1 MYRFRKRK
9 RNRTCT
15 ENGTWY
21 VNSSTHEPWGDYTA
35 CSEGRIATIF
45 TNITSE
51 SDLWKR
57 YETLVPI
64 LKIVSQTG
72 YAVSLLSLIAAF
84 IIMLS
89 IKKLHCAR
97 NILHMNLFASF
108 IFRALFHIL
117 KEILFVEGVG
127 LQIDFSEK
135 NGDLYFKTDIEQNNY
150 QCKLLTS
157 LVQFFTTANYSWIL
171 MEGLYLNNLIWR
183 ALFVDSSRNLVYYI
197 CLGWGLP
204 IFVIIPWII
213 ARIFLDDTMCW
224 TTNDNVKAYLII
236 VIPTIIA
243 VLINF
248 ALFIIISIV
257 LYTKLRSPICE
268 DTKRYQK
275 WARSTLVLVPLFGV
289 HYAVLLIFYFTGK
302 TDIWLICDSLF
313 GSFQGLFV
321 AILYCFMNGEVKT
334 ELKPH
339 IYNFLSYLATHPVLG
354 ICFPC
359 RAKFLRSAVGR
370 RSVCTTLSYSSI
382 YVNGVGHRNSKSKF
396 NEKGRHP
403 NQEKNHCCNGKHPS
417 IKNGVQVGIKHVGD
431 GQLCYCLPTFISYL
445 FILLLEMAG
454 NNSWRQKKFNLS
466 VMTEDEIQERMDSVE
481 TDSSGDYSSDDPDID
496 PDYEQDEIAPD
507 DMITECI
514 REMQAGETSDYFIQN
529 VNMSLN
535 ISDIQ
540 TPAASSTMLTAVQI
554 EADECVE
561 SLKKEEAGPSR
572 CIKAIPSTSVADG
585 KRKRKEEDSQE
596 VETDDGEESLQV
608 LQQSIDG
615 SENEVGTT
623 AQSQS
628 KSNSINIVKSSG
640 RKSMATNL
648 PIVNEAVNLM
658 RSISTKRAEKDEF
671 SLFGEQVAMK
681 LRKIVSAFARFSVQN
696 IINTVLFEAEM
707 GKYDNPHFINHSH
720 PSTPQAYPLQSFNV
734 AHNSIPSPGHY
745 PNTLSGRSSTSTS
758 TINQDEDIHTLLL
771 Q

>member
-1 MYRFRKRK
+1 MPNRHIQIILEKQDRELYLAEQNCTILYGPDVKNKHQGAFYNRTSQNLMCPPFWDSIICWPYTPAGEKAVIPCPSYFAGFREDF
-9 RNRTCT
+9 NATRTCT

-45 TNITSE
+45 TNITSK

-64 LKIVSQTG
+64 LKIISQTG

-339 IYNFLSYLATHPVLG
+339 IYNFLSYLATHPILG

-396 NEKGRHP
+396 IEKGRHP

-417 IKNGVQVGIKHVGD
+417 TKNGVQVGIKHVGD
-431 GQLCYCLPTFISYL
+431 GQAETSLCNDQRSEKC
-445 FILLLEMAG
+445 
-454 NNSWRQKKFNLS
+454 
-466 VMTEDEIQERMDSVE
+466 RMQSCE
-481 TDSSGDYSSDDPDID
+481 TD
-496 PDYEQDEIAPD
+496 EEI
-507 DMITECI
+507 C
-514 REMQAGETSDYFIQN
+514 
-529 VNMSLN
+529 
-535 ISDIQ
+535 
-540 TPAASSTMLTAVQI
+540 MLT
-554 EADECVE
+554 
-561 SLKKEEAGPSR
+561 
-572 CIKAIPSTSVADG
+572 
-585 KRKRKEEDSQE
+585 
-596 VETDDGEESLQV
+596 
-608 LQQSIDG
+608 
-615 SENEVGTT
+615 
-623 AQSQS
+623 
-628 KSNSINIVKSSG
+628 KSC
-640 RKSMATNL
+640 
-648 PIVNEAVNLM
+648 
-658 RSISTKRAEKDEF
+658 
-671 SLFGEQVAMK
+671 
-681 LRKIVSAFARFSVQN
+681 
-696 IINTVLFEAEM
+696 
-707 GKYDNPHFINHSH
+707 
-720 PSTPQAYPLQSFNV
+720 
-734 AHNSIPSPGHY
+734 
-745 PNTLSGRSSTSTS
+745 
-758 TINQDEDIHTLLL
+758 
-771 Q
+771 